1 MTEKNLENVSHE
13 EAVSALKCT
22 SDRVVLVVAKTDA
35 PLAPMLGVQQ
45 QQQTPLLSQSA
56 VNLTTH
62 HSHQPPS
69 PNPALGNTPLLRD
82 WNTDRDRFFRFSH
95 FAAPLDVS
103 GAYDPIE
110 IPGAL
115 QVSTPRAVSEEDIA
129 RYFLNT
135 KRVIANWGQ
144 AVSVEKRVRAPW
156 PITWCGT
163 FFGGRSL
170 CV

>member
-13 EAVSALKCT
+13 DAVSALKCT

-35 PLAPMLGVQQ
+35 PLAPMQVVGQPPLL

-69 PNPALGNTPLLRD
+69 PNPGLGKLFLVESSVIGILIV
-82 WNTDRDRFFRFSH
+82 TDI

-129 RYFLNT
+129 R
-135 KRVIANWGQ
+135 
-144 AVSVEKRVRAPW
+144 
-156 PITWCGT
+156 
-163 FFGGRSL
+163 
-170 CV
+170 

>member
-82 WNTDRDRFFRFSH
+82 WNTDRDRFFRFSL
-95 FAAPLDVS
+95 FRSAS
-103 GAYDPIE
+103 GR
-110 IPGAL
+110 
-115 QVSTPRAVSEEDIA
+115 Q
-129 RYFLNT
+129 
-135 KRVIANWGQ
+135 W
-144 AVSVEKRVRAPW
+144 RVRSHRDTRRPSSLHS
-156 PITWCGT
+156 T
-163 FFGGRSL
+163 GR
-170 CV
+170 

>member
-13 EAVSALKCT
+13 DAVSALKCT

-35 PLAPMLGVQQ
+35 PLAPMQVVGQPPTLLQQ

-69 PNPALGNTPLLRD
+69 PNPAGLGKLFLVELLCLIGILIVAD
-82 WNTDRDRFFRFSH
+82 I

-129 RYFLNT
+129 R
-135 KRVIANWGQ
+135 
-144 AVSVEKRVRAPW
+144 
-156 PITWCGT
+156 
-163 FFGGRSL
+163 
-170 CV
+170 